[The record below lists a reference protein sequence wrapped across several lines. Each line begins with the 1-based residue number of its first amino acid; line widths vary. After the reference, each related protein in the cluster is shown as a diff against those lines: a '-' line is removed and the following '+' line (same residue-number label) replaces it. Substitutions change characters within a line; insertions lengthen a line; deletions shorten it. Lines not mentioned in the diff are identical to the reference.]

1 MKHLRPIH
9 YWLIIAALILSN
21 ALWICI
27 TLTVVEQRDRLKSK
41 ISLQKQ
47 EIDGLYEILEY
58 KDCLLNKNN

>member
-27 TLTVVEQRDRLKSK
+27 TLTVVEQRDNLKSK
-41 ISLQKQ
+41 ISTQEE

-58 KDCLLNKNN
+58 KDSLLNKNN

>member
-27 TLTVVEQRDRLKSK
+27 TLTVVEQRDNLKSK
-41 ISLQKQ
+41 ISTQ
-47 EIDGLYEILEY
+47 EEEIGGLYEILEY
-58 KDCLLNKNN
+58 KDSILNKNN

>member
-41 ISLQKQ
+41 ISTQ
-47 EIDGLYEILEY
+47 EEEIGGLYEILEY
-58 KDCLLNKNN
+58 KDSLLNKNN

>member
-1 MKHLRPIH
+1 MKNLRPIH

-27 TLTVVEQRDRLKSK
+27 TLTVVEQRDNLKFK
-41 ISLQKQ
+41 ISTQ
-47 EIDGLYEILEY
+47 EEEIGGLYEIMEY

>member
-27 TLTVVEQRDRLKSK
+27 TLTVVEQRDNLKSK
-41 ISLQKQ
+41 ISTQ
-47 EIDGLYEILEY
+47 EEEIGGLYEILEY
-58 KDCLLNKNN
+58 KDSLLNKNN